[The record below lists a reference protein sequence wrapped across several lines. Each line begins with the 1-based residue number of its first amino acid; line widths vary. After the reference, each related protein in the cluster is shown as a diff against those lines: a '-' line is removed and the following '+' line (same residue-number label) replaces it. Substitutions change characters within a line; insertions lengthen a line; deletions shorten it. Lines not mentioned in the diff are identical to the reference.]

1 MFICILI
8 APNGLF
14 AQNFTQSTR
23 SFVASPVY
31 LGMGG
36 AGIALPKRESA
47 FFYNP
52 AGGRDALGNKSMR
65 FTILGVRAGTG
76 TNSIDIVNFIEDRV
90 QPAIDNGFET
100 LTDNEQEDLY
110 DDALAL
116 FRQNGGVSTEANLL
130 LPAFSIRLGSK
141 AALNLGFFSDGKAL
155 LRVEDG
161 GAGVPQVKVLGQ
173 ADVIGVG
180 GVSVNL
186 TPELS
191 AGVNAKYTARNLIL
205 KDKSLDG
212 FSDEEPIYAVKTN
225 GISADVGLMFRPK
238 VLKGLHVGAVVYD
251 AFNNGLNTFSEEN
264 TELVSGDESATEL
277 TQNLLQASERK
288 SGLSYRLGLGYT
300 RRFSSLLGVSLA
312 ADYEGY
318 QNPMV
323 EQDFGSK
330 LYFGGEVRLLRFIN
344 LRAGFGQ
351 GYAAFGGG
359 LDLGGLTLDYA
370 YYGVE
375 SGRFAGQA
383 PRYNHLVQLVLG
395 TW

>member
-1 MFICILI
+1 MCLMI
-8 APNGLF
+8 APYGLF
-14 AQNFTQSTR
+14 AQNFTQSQR

-52 AGGRDALGNKSMR
+52 AGGRDVLGNKSMR
-65 FTILGVRAGTG
+65 FTILGVRTG
-76 TNSIDIVNFIEDRV
+76 ISTNTIDIANFIVDRV
-90 QPAIDNGFET
+90 QPTIDSGFDT
-100 LTDNEQEDLY
+100 LSEKEQEDLY

-116 FRQNGGVSTEANLL
+116 FQKNGGVSAESNLL
-130 LPAFSIRLGSK
+130 LPAFSFRLGSK
-141 AALNLGFFSDGKAL
+141 AALNLGLFSDGKAL

-161 GAGVPQVKVLGQ
+161 GVGVPQVKVLGQ
-173 ADVIGVG
+173 ADVVGVG
-180 GVSVNL
+180 GFSVNI
-186 TPELS
+186 TPDLS
-191 AGVNAKYTARNLIL
+191 AGVNAKFTARNLFL
-205 KDKSLDG
+205 KDKPLDG
-212 FSDEEPIYAVKTN
+212 FSAEEPVYAVKTN

-238 VLKGLHVGAVVYD
+238 VLKGLQIGAVVYD
-251 AFNNGLNTFSEEN
+251 AFNNGLTTFSKDN
-264 TELVSGDESATEL
+264 AELMSGTESATEL
-277 TQNLLQASERK
+277 DQNLLQAAERK

-300 RRFSSLLGVSLA
+300 KQFSKFLALNLA

-318 QNPMV
+318 QNPMI

-330 LYFGGEVRLLRFIN
+330 LYFGAEARLLRVFN

-375 SGRFAGQA
+375 SGRFAGQT
-383 PRYNHLVQLVLG
+383 PQYNHLIQLVLG
-395 TW
+395 SW